1 MFVLTELGKRLIEAR
16 EEKGMSLED
25 LQAATK
31 IQKRYLLAIEQGNHD
46 IIPGK
51 FYVRAFIKQ
60 YAEAVGLNPEQLFE
74 EFRKDV
80 PSTYNDEV
88 SDKLSNI
95 KPQRELPKPASKLLE
110 LLPTI
115 LIIGGIL
122 VVIAI
127 IYVIVQSVNHDS
139 GQKNNQTAPQQ
150 SESKYEVSEDSS
162 LAKDQKKKEKA
173 SSDDKEKT
181 SKQDD
186 SSKDDEAVSI
196 KATNTAGS
204 TTTYEVSGADKMELT
219 ISATQASWLRVR
231 DESGKVLKMGELK
244 DRESF
249 KTDLSELSQ
258 VDIRLGNATGIEIKV
273 NDETLKYELDPKNTM
288 TQNIVIVNKGKK
300 KSS

>member
-1 MFVLTELGKRLIEAR
+1 MTELGKRLVEAR

-25 LQAATK
+25 LQTVTK
-31 IQKRYLLAIEQGNHD
+31 IQKRYLLAIEQGNYD

-95 KPQRELPKPASKLLE
+95 KPQRELPKPASKVLE

-115 LIIGGIL
+115 LIIGGII

-127 IYVIVQSVNHDS
+127 IYVIVQAVNHDS
-139 GQKNNQTAPQQ
+139 GQKNNQAAPQQ

-173 SSDDKEKT
+173 SSDDKEKS
-181 SKQDD
+181 SKKED
-186 SSKDDEAVSI
+186 SSKDDETVSL
-196 KATNTAGS
+196 KATNTEGS
-204 TTTYEVSGADKMELT
+204 TTTYEVSGADEMELT
-219 ISATQASWLRVR
+219 ISASQASWLRVR

-244 DRESF
+244 DGESF
-249 KTDLSELSQ
+249 KTDLSNLSQ
-258 VDIRLGNATGIEIKV
+258 VDIRLGNASGIDIKV

-288 TQNIVIVNKGKK
+288 TQNIVIVNKGKE

>member
-1 MFVLTELGKRLIEAR
+1 MTELGKRLVEAR

-25 LQAATK
+25 LQTVTK
-31 IQKRYLLAIEQGNHD
+31 IQKRYLLAIEQGNYD

-95 KPQRELPKPASKLLE
+95 KPQRELPKPASKVLE

-115 LIIGGIL
+115 LIIGGII

-127 IYVIVQSVNHDS
+127 IYVIVQAVNHDS
-139 GQKNNQTAPQQ
+139 GQKNNQVAPQQ

-162 LAKDQKKKEKA
+162 LAKDQKKKEKTLL
-173 SSDDKEKT
+173 DDKEK
-181 SKQDD
+181 SSNKDD
-186 SSKDDEAVSI
+186 SSKDDETVSL
-196 KATNTAGS
+196 KATNTEGS
-204 TTTYEVSGADKMELT
+204 TTTYEVSGADEMELT
-219 ISATQASWLRVR
+219 ISASQASWLRVR

-244 DRESF
+244 DGESF
-249 KTDLSELSQ
+249 KTDLSDLSQ
-258 VDIRLGNATGIEIKV
+258 VDIRLGNASGIEIKV

-288 TQNIVIVNKGKK
+288 TQNIVIVNKGKE

>member
-1 MFVLTELGKRLIEAR
+1 MTELGKRLVEAR

-25 LQAATK
+25 LQTVTK
-31 IQKRYLLAIEQGNHD
+31 IQKRYLLAIEQGNYD

-95 KPQRELPKPASKLLE
+95 KPQRELPKPASKVLE

-115 LIIGGIL
+115 LIIGGII

-127 IYVIVQSVNHDS
+127 IYVIVQAVNHDS
-139 GQKNNQTAPQQ
+139 GQKNNQAAPQQ

-173 SSDDKEKT
+173 SSDDKEKS
-181 SKQDD
+181 SKKDD
-186 SSKDDEAVSI
+186 SSKDDETVSL
-196 KATNTAGS
+196 KATNTEGS
-204 TTTYEVSGADKMELT
+204 TTTYEVSGADEMELK
-219 ISATQASWLRVR
+219 ISASQASWLRVR

-244 DRESF
+244 NGESF
-249 KTDLSELSQ
+249 KTDLSDLSQ
-258 VDIRLGNATGIEIKV
+258 VDIRLGNASGIDIKV
-273 NDETLKYELDPKNTM
+273 NDETLKYELDPKDTM
-288 TQNIVIVNKGKK
+288 TQNIVIVNKGKE

>member
-1 MFVLTELGKRLIEAR
+1 MTELGKRLIEAR

-25 LQAATK
+25 LQTVTK
-31 IQKRYLLAIEQGNHD
+31 IQKRYLLAIEQGNYD

-95 KPQRELPKPASKLLE
+95 KPQRELPKPASKVLE

-115 LIIGGIL
+115 LIIGGVL

-127 IYVIVQSVNHDS
+127 IYVIVQAVNHDS

-173 SSDDKEKT
+173 AKEKEEREKAAAAKKREQQQLALQ
-181 SKQDD
+181 KQQEEKKRKEVEEKKKQEEKPVRVVQHTVGPEENLYRI
-186 SSKDDEAVSI
+186 SMKYYKSRSGEEKI
-196 KATNTAGS
+196 KAYNHLNGNS
-204 TTTYEVSGADKMELT
+204 VYSG
-219 ISATQASWLRVR
+219 Q
-231 DESGKVLKMGELK
+231 VL
-244 DRESF
+244 
-249 KTDLSELSQ
+249 
-258 VDIRLGNATGIEIKV
+258 
-273 NDETLKYELDPKNTM
+273 
-288 TQNIVIVNKGKK
+288 NIPLEN
-300 KSS
+300 

>member
-1 MFVLTELGKRLIEAR
+1 MTELGKRLVEAR

-25 LQAATK
+25 LMAVTK
-31 IQKRYLLAIEQGNHD
+31 IQKRYLLAIEQGNYD

-95 KPQRELPKPASKLLE
+95 KPQRELPKPASKVLE

-115 LIIGGIL
+115 LIIGGII

-127 IYVIVQSVNHDS
+127 IYVIVQAVNHDS
-139 GQKNNQTAPQQ
+139 GQKNNQAAPQQ
-150 SESKYEVSEDSS
+150 SESKYEVSEGSS

-173 SSDDKEKT
+173 SSDDKEKS
-181 SKQDD
+181 SKKDD
-186 SSKDDEAVSI
+186 SSKDDETVSL
-196 KATNTAGS
+196 KATNTEGS
-204 TTTYEVSGADKMELT
+204 TTTYEVSGADEMELK
-219 ISATQASWLRVR
+219 ISASQASWLRVR

-244 DRESF
+244 DGESF
-249 KTDLSELSQ
+249 KTDLSDLSQ
-258 VDIRLGNATGIEIKV
+258 VDIRLGNASGIDIKV

-288 TQNIVIVNKGKK
+288 TQNIVIVNKGKE

>member
-1 MFVLTELGKRLIEAR
+1 
-16 EEKGMSLED
+16 MSLED
-25 LQAATK
+25 LQTVTK
-31 IQKRYLLAIEQGNHD
+31 IQKRYLLAIEQGNYD

-95 KPQRELPKPASKLLE
+95 KPQRELPKPASKVLE

-115 LIIGGIL
+115 LIIGGII

-127 IYVIVQSVNHDS
+127 IYVIVQAVNHDS
-139 GQKNNQTAPQQ
+139 GQKNNQAAPQQ

-173 SSDDKEKT
+173 TSDDKEKS
-181 SKQDD
+181 SKKDD
-186 SSKDDEAVSI
+186 SSKDDETVSL
-196 KATNTAGS
+196 KATNTEGS
-204 TTTYEVSGADKMELT
+204 TTTYEVSGADEMELT
-219 ISATQASWLRVR
+219 ISASQASWLRVR

-244 DRESF
+244 DGESF
-249 KTDLSELSQ
+249 KTDLSDLSQ
-258 VDIRLGNATGIEIKV
+258 VDIRLGNASGIDIKV

-288 TQNIVIVNKGKK
+288 TQNIVIVNKGKE

>member
-1 MFVLTELGKRLIEAR
+1 MTELGKRLIEAR

-25 LQAATK
+25 LQTVTK
-31 IQKRYLLAIEQGNHD
+31 IQKRYLLAIEQGNYD

-95 KPQRELPKPASKLLE
+95 KPQRELPKPASKVLE

-115 LIIGGIL
+115 LIIGGVL

-127 IYVIVQSVNHDS
+127 IYVIVQAVNHDS

-173 SSDDKEKT
+173 SSDDQEKS
-181 SKQDD
+181 SKKDD
-186 SSKDDEAVSI
+186 SSKDDETVSL
-196 KATNTAGS
+196 KAANTVGS
-204 TTTYEVSGADKMELT
+204 TTTYEVSGADEMELT
-219 ISATQASWLRVR
+219 ISATKASWLRVR

-244 DRESF
+244 DGESF

-258 VDIRLGNATGIEIKV
+258 VDIRLGNATGIDIKV

-288 TQNIVIVNKGKK
+288 TQNIVIVNKGKE